1 VLAIGSHKA
10 LNNPFFSMSSDTI
23 FSTSIYNLAMAAPGG
38 PSGGGSGLMSILPF
52 AVMLLAFYFLI
63 LAPQNKKRKEHQ
75 KMVDALEKG
84 ARVKTIGG
92 LLGTVT
98 GVKED
103 CFVVRISE
111 SVEVEVTKDA
121 ISAKLN

>member
-1 VLAIGSHKA
+1 
-10 LNNPFFSMSSDTI
+10 MSSDTI

-103 CFVVRISE
+103 CFVVVSRRVK
-111 SVEVEVTKDA
+111 VELQGRHF
-121 ISAKLN
+121 AKLN